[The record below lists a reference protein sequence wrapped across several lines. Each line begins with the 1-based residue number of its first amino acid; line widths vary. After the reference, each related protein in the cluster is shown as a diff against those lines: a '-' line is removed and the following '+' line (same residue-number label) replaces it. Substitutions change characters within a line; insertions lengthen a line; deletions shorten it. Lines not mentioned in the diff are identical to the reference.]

1 MPSQTIQWFPGH
13 MAKTRRLMAEC
24 LPDVDIVLELL
35 DARIPLS
42 SRNPNIEEML
52 KDKPSL
58 ILLNKSSLASPKI
71 TEQWVK
77 YFTKKKTPC
86 VAIDCQTGE
95 GLDKIYPAVC
105 SVLHDKLER
114 YKAKGME
121 GRRLKAMVVGIPNVG
136 KSSLINRLSGA
147 KKAKVEDRPGVTLSK
162 QWISTSIG
170 LDLLD
175 MPGVLWPRFENQTV
189 GQNLALTGAIRDQIL
204 DVEELAVILVA
215 RLYET
220 APELLM
226 ERYKLSSSDLLCEDS
241 YEIFGLIGKK
251 RGFLVRGGEINELRT
266 AQMLLDEFRSSTIGR
281 ISLEKPSISEESHA

>member
-13 MAKTRRLMAEC
+13 MAKTRRLMTEC

-35 DARIPLS
+35 DARIPMS

-52 KDKPSL
+52 RDKPSL
-58 ILLNKSSLASPKI
+58 ILLNKSSLASTKL
-71 TEQWVK
+71 TDEWVK
-77 YFTKKKTPC
+77 YFKKNGISC
-86 VAIDCQTGE
+86 LAIDCHTGE
-95 GLDKIYPAVC
+95 GLEKIYPAVC
-105 SVLHDKLER
+105 SVLSDKIER

-204 DVEELAVILVA
+204 DVEELAVILVG
-215 RLYET
+215 RLCTT
-220 APELLM
+220 APELLID
-226 ERYKLSSSDLLCEDS
+226 RYKLTTEELSSNDAYD
-241 YEIFGLIGKK
+241 IFALIGKK
-251 RGFLVRGGEINELRT
+251 RGFLIRGGEINELRT
-266 AQMLLDEFRSSTIGR
+266 AQMLLDEYRSSTIGR
-281 ISLEKPSISEESHA
+281 ITLEKPVDGEV